1 MTSLLWS
8 NRNNHKDSYSTTGSY
23 HNDDTM
29 PHTPLTSTTTPVT
42 TKTHRSRQRNSPL
55 LLFLLVTLNA
65 LILSSSFSPSS
76 STAHAAVYEVPV
88 TKGSGASPAVR
99 PGGNLG
105 NFQAKYL
112 GNTIVSNAKNLG
124 YTGTIVLGNPPQSFE
139 VVFDTGSD
147 MIVVTSDKCEGLH
160 CTDMPHYTCNSCSK
174 TPFSYNITYG
184 DGTWGAGPIVADR
197 VAIGGLVINDQQI
210 LDVTQSALDL
220 SAYGPHI
227 AGLVGLMPTSPV
239 LNAIP
244 PLQTIYKDKLLD
256 MNVFSV
262 YLTPSLVARQGGTFL
277 FGGID
282 NTKFIGSLNQV
293 PIATGFGTSKG
304 MWYLT
309 GDKAYVGDA
318 EVEGYTPSPW
328 LFDTGTSFIA
338 VPASFAS
345 AFHATVP
352 GANYSDTSRAYT
364 LPCKG
369 NTTFGV
375 SFNGVRYTVPYEDFV
390 GTTDLKATTCVS
402 LIMPLR
408 NYNMFILGDPFLRQV
423 YAVYDFTPGASRIG
437 LAPVNVTDP
446 GLGTEGLYGN
456 PVEGGTVLSNNAS
469 GSRQQQQG
477 TFVWTL
483 VTIAVVS
490 VTFALTM

>member
-1 MTSLLWS
+1 MWS
-8 NRNNHKDSYSTTGSY
+8 NRNRNDSSSITSESY
-23 HNDDTM
+23 PNNDAM
-29 PHTPLTSTTTPVT
+29 LPRTPLTTTAT
-42 TKTHRSRQRNSPL
+42 TASSSSLYRSRQRPSRYSPL
-55 LLFLLVTLNA
+55 LLSLLVILNTL
-65 LILSSSFSPSS
+65 LISSFSPAS

-88 TKGSGASPAVR
+88 SKGNAASVPAR
-99 PGGNLG
+99 PGGG
-105 NFQAKYL
+105 PGFQAKYL
-112 GNTIVSNAKNLG
+112 GNSVISNAKNLG

-147 MIVVTSDKCEGLH
+147 MIVITSDKCEGTH
-160 CTDMPHYTCNSCSK
+160 CADMPHYTCNTCSK

-197 VAIGGLVINDQQI
+197 VAIGGLVIQNQQI
-210 LDVTQSALDL
+210 LDVTQNALDL
-220 SAYGPHI
+220 SAYGTGI
-227 AGLVGLMPTSPV
+227 AGLVGLMPSSPV

-262 YLTPSLVARQGGTFL
+262 YLSPSLVSKQGGSFL

-293 PIATGFGTSKG
+293 PISTGFSISKG

-338 VPASFAS
+338 VPASFAT
-345 AFHATVP
+345 AFHATIP
-352 GANYSDTSRAYT
+352 GANYSETSQAYT

-375 SFNGVRYTVPYEDFV
+375 SFNGVRYSVPYSDYV
-390 GTTDLKATTCVS
+390 GTSDLKATTCVS

-423 YAVYDFTPGASRIG
+423 YAVYDFTPGAIRIG

-446 GLGTEGLYGN
+446 ALGTEGLSGD
-456 PVEGGTVLSNNAS
+456 PVPGGTVLGNAGQRQV
-469 GSRQQQQG
+469 GSS
-477 TFVWTL
+477 WAA
-483 VTIAVVS
+483 VTIAMVS
-490 VTFALTM
+490 IAIALTV

>member
-1 MTSLLWS
+1 MTSLMWS
-8 NRNNHKDSYSTTGSY
+8 NRNRNDSTRATRESY
-23 HNDDTM
+23 LNNDAM
-29 PHTPLTSTTTPVT
+29 PRTPLTTATTATPPY
-42 TKTHRSRQRNSPL
+42 RSRQRPTCQSPL
-55 LLFLLVTLNA
+55 LLSILIILNTLL
-65 LILSSSFSPSS
+65 ISSFSPTS
-76 STAHAAVYEVPV
+76 STAHAAVFEVPV
-88 TKGSGASPAVR
+88 SKAGASTIR
-99 PGGNLG
+99 PGGSLG
-105 NFQAKYL
+105 NLQAKYL
-112 GNTIVSNAKNLG
+112 GNTVVSNARNLG

-147 MIVVTSDKCEGLH
+147 MIVITSDRCEGVH
-160 CTDMPHYTCNSCSK
+160 CVDMPHYTCNSCSK

-197 VAIGGLVINDQQI
+197 VAIGGLVIQDQQI
-210 LDVTQSALDL
+210 LDVTQNALDL
-220 SAYGPHI
+220 SSYGPGI

-244 PLQTIYKDKLLD
+244 PLQTILKDKLLD

-262 YLTPSLVARQGGTFL
+262 YLTPSLVAKQGGSFL

-293 PIATGFGTSKG
+293 PIASGFGTSKG

-318 EVEGYTPSPW
+318 EVEGYNPSPW

-338 VPASFAS
+338 VPDSFAT
-345 AFHATVP
+345 AFHATIP
-352 GANYSDTSRAYT
+352 GANYSETSRAYT

-375 SFNGVRYTVPYEDFV
+375 SFNGVRYSVPYQDYV
-390 GTTDLKATTCVS
+390 GTNDLKATTCVS

-423 YAVYDFTPGASRIG
+423 YAVYDFTPGASKIG

-446 GLGTEGLYGN
+446 ALGTEGLSGN
-456 PVEGGTVLSNNAS
+456 PVPGGTVLGNAAGQRQL
-469 GSRQQQQG
+469 GSFWA
-477 TFVWTL
+477 TM
-483 VTIAVVS
+483 TIAIVS
-490 VTFALTM
+490 TAIALTV

>member
-1 MTSLLWS
+1 MTSFMWS
-8 NRNNHKDSYSTTGSY
+8 NRNRNDSSSITTGSY
-23 HNDDTM
+23 LNNDTM
-29 PHTPLTSTTTPVT
+29 LPRTPLTTTTT
-42 TKTHRSRQRNSPL
+42 TITTLSYRSRQRPSRYSPL
-55 LLFLLVTLNA
+55 LFSFLVILNTL
-65 LILSSSFSPSS
+65 LISSFSPAS
-76 STAHAAVYEVPV
+76 STAHAAVFEIPV
-88 TKGSGASPAVR
+88 TKGAGASTSVQ
-99 PGGNLG
+99 PGGNFG
-105 NFQAKYL
+105 KFQAKYM
-112 GNTIVSNAKNLG
+112 GNTVVSNAKNLG

-147 MIVVTSDKCEGLH
+147 MIVITSDRCEGSH
-160 CTDMPHYTCNSCSK
+160 CVDMPHYTCNSCTK

-197 VAIGGLVINDQQI
+197 VAIGGLVIQGQQI
-210 LDVTQSALDL
+210 LDVTQNALDL
-220 SAYGPHI
+220 SSYGSGI
-227 AGLVGLMPTSPV
+227 AGLVGLMPISPV

-244 PLQTIYKDKLLD
+244 PLQTIYNDKLLD

-262 YLTPSLVARQGGTFL
+262 YLTPSLVSNQGGSFL

-282 NTKFIGSLNQV
+282 KTKFIGSLNQV
-293 PIATGFGTSKG
+293 PITTGFGTSKG

-309 GDKAYVGDA
+309 GDKTYVGDA

-338 VPASFAS
+338 VPASFAT
-345 AFHATVP
+345 AFHATIP
-352 GANYSDTSRAYT
+352 GANYSETNGAYT

-375 SFNGVRYTVPYEDFV
+375 SFNGVRYSVPYSDYV
-390 GTTDLKATTCVS
+390 GTNDLKATTCVS

-437 LAPVNVTDP
+437 LAPINVTDP
-446 GLGTEGLYGN
+446 ALGTEGLSGN
-456 PVEGGTVLSNNAS
+456 PVSGGTVL
-469 GSRQQQQG
+469 GSAGQRQVE
-477 TFVWTL
+477 FSWAA
-483 VTIAVVS
+483 VTIAIVS
-490 VTFALTM
+490 IAVALAV